1 MCLFSQEVLMIE
13 FVLIAQLHL
22 ADGRFGPSMNI
33 DYFAKEYMCIERAR
47 NAEDIVEMIKQ
58 EWYAYMDEEASHGHP
73 VPPIDSIAM
82 YCKPISEL
90 EGTQI

>member
-1 MCLFSQEVLMIE
+1 MIE

-33 DYFAKEYMCIERAR
+33 DFFSTEYMCHERAR

-73 VPPIDSIAM
+73 VPPIDKIAM
-82 YCKPISEL
+82 YCKPL
-90 EGTQI
+90 EESGGTKL